1 LSRHKEVCI
10 MRTSK
15 AKSRLPPVAADI
27 RNWITGRYSRVLR
40 LSILVL
46 IVALISLA
54 AFRLI
59 TGGVQEYLAIN
70 SAVVL
75 TTAIQLF
82 AIMNPISAIP
92 LFLSFT
98 SQIDRSERQK
108 IINTTT
114 TIIIALLFIF
124 SLFGPLILEALNV
137 SVASFK
143 LGGGFLL
150 LVLAI
155 DMLSGLFRSKSVAL
169 DEVAV
174 VPLATPLL
182 VGPGTLTTLIVL
194 SETQA
199 IINVL
204 FGAIIAVATVYLTL
218 RFSPLLISLLGNNGV
233 RAIGR
238 IMSVILAAV
247 AAQMIHSALYEWGIA
262 VR

>member
-1 LSRHKEVCI
+1 MS
-10 MRTSK
+10 TFK
-15 AKSRLPPVAADI
+15 AKSRLSPVANDI
-27 RNWITGRYSRVLR
+27 RNWIIRRYSRVLR
-40 LSILVL
+40 LSLLVL
-46 IVALISLA
+46 IVALVSLA
-54 AFRLI
+54 AFRLT
-59 TGGVQEYLAIN
+59 TGGVREYLAID
-70 SAVVL
+70 SAAVL

-98 SQIDRSERQK
+98 SQIDQSERKK
-108 IINTTT
+108 IVNTTT
-114 TIIIALLFIF
+114 TIIVALLLIF

-143 LGGGFLL
+143 LGGGILL

-155 DMLSGLFRSKSVAL
+155 DMLSGLSRSKSVEL

-182 VGPGTLTTLIVL
+182 VGPGTMTTLIVL
-194 SETQA
+194 SGTQV

-204 FGAIIAVATVYLTL
+204 IGAIIAAAAVYLTL
-218 RFSPLLISLLGNNGV
+218 RFSQLLISLLGKNGV
-233 RAIGR
+233 RTVGR

-262 VR
+262 GR